1 MNKIKVILDT
11 QTDVR
16 EFVNIA
22 NSIDSSVYL
31 EDDTGFRVDA
41 KSLLGVMYGIS
52 EFESLYVLSDY
63 EHISTKFNKFMV

>member
-22 NSIDSSVYL
+22 NSIDSFVHL
-31 EDDTGFRVDA
+31 EDGTGFRVDA
-41 KSLLGVMYGIS
+41 KSLLGVMYGMG